1 MADSIAIPS
10 ASAAHLRSTPLGRG
24 FMAVYGSGAVL
35 DGVVQAALATFLFF
49 YLTAVCGLSNS
60 LTGLSLFVALAV
72 DAIADPLVGSISD
85 NSWTRWGRRHPFMLA
100 GAVPVAVALGQ
111 LLSIPHGLTGGWL
124 FAYATIASIAMRVS
138 YSVYILPNTA
148 LGAELSDDYAER
160 TNIVAV
166 RLLFFVIGT
175 VGCLCLGLLGFLS
188 GPQGL
193 MHRAAYV
200 PFGWSCAA
208 VALARRADQP
218 PSVRFAPLPRLH
230 RVARSRQRPAGG
242 AVHARDLGEL
252 VRNRSF
258 VILFI
263 TVLIVFIGNGVGAT
277 LTLHAVKFFWRLPPQ
292 VIQAIALAAPLGI
305 LVGVPASVFVS
316 NRFEK
321 RKVVVVSLVILTAYY
336 AVLPTLQIV
345 GLLPKGPPLWAILF
359 GLALVAGAVTGCAA
373 IGFQFD
379 DGFDARRRARSPVRY
394 APRGPLFC
402 RGLNFAAKAASG
414 LGALIAGVGLD
425 VIGFPTNL
433 AARSGAGLQIDAQ
446 VIRNLGLV
454 VGPGLAVIYSVAIV
468 VFLAYRIDR
477 AAYASIQRVLDER
490 RAASA

>member
-60 LTGLSLFVALAV
+60 LTGVSLFVALAV
-72 DAIADPLVGSISD
+72 DAIADPLVGSVSD
-85 NSWTRWGRRHPFMLA
+85 NSWSRWGRRHPFMLA
-100 GAVPVAVALGQ
+100 GAVPVAVALGA
-111 LLSIPHGLTGGWL
+111 LFSIPRGLTGGWL
-124 FAYATIASIAMRVS
+124 FAYATVASIGLRVS
-138 YSVYILPNTA
+138 YSVFILPYTA

-193 MHRAAYV
+193 MHRAAYI
-200 PFGWSCAA
+200 PFGWACAA
-208 VALARRADQP
+208 VALASALIATFGTLRA
-218 PSVRFAPLPRLH
+218 LPRLH
-230 RVARSRQRPAGG
+230 RVAPAKG
-242 AVHARDLGEL
+242 ALAVRFIRDLGEL

-258 VILFI
+258 VILFV
-263 TVLIVFIGNGVGAT
+263 TVLIVFVGNGVGAT

-292 VIQAIALAAPLGI
+292 VIQAVALAAPVGI
-305 LVGVPASVFVS
+305 LIGVPASVFVS

-336 AVLPTLQIV
+336 AVLPTLQIL
-345 GLLPKGPPLWAILF
+345 GLLPKGPTLWAILF

-373 IGFQFD
+373 IGFNSMMA
-379 DGFDARRRARSPVRY
+379 DAADEHESLFGTRREGLYFA
-394 APRGPLFC
+394 
-402 RGLNFAAKAASG
+402 GLNFAAKAASG

-433 AARSGAGLQIDAQ
+433 AARSGAGLQLDPQ

-477 AAYASIQRVLDER
+477 AAYANIQRVLDER
-490 RAASA
+490 RKASA